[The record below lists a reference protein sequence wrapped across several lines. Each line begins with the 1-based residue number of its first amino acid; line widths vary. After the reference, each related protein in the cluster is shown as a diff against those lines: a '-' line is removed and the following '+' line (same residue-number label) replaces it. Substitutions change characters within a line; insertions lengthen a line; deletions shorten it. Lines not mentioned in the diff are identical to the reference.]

1 VKTVG
6 IFPAAVHAEEVPAS
20 LLAVYSDVWQGLL
33 MDYKALEDKAQS
45 AADFLKMM
53 ASAPRLLLMCLV
65 LDNERSVGELAEKTG
80 MRMPTVSQQLAL
92 LRAQGLVTTRR
103 EGTTIYYQLASEPV
117 RDIMSVLY
125 KNFCADAELPGPKQ
139 LEPLDAD

>member
-1 VKTVG
+1 
-6 IFPAAVHAEEVPAS
+6 
-20 LLAVYSDVWQGLL
+20 
-33 MDYKALEDKAQS
+33 MDYKALEDKAES
-45 AADFLKMM
+45 AAEFLKMM

-125 KNFCADAELPGPKQ
+125 KNFCADAELPGPMQ
-139 LEPLDAD
+139 LEALDAD

>member
-1 VKTVG
+1 
-6 IFPAAVHAEEVPAS
+6 
-20 LLAVYSDVWQGLL
+20 
-33 MDYKALEDKAQS
+33 MDYKALEDKAES
-45 AADFLKMM
+45 AAEFLKMM

-103 EGTTIYYQLASEPV
+103 EGTTIYYRLASEPV

-139 LEPLDAD
+139 LEALDAD